1 MNINDILNDIG
12 KKSLIASNQ
21 VKNFTSEEKNNL
33 LMKIAEKINLDKELI
48 LSANKKDI
56 SIASESI
63 DKAMLDRLTLN
74 PDRVE
79 SIIKSINDIVLLEDP
94 INKIINKNK
103 RPNGM
108 LVERVSVP
116 LGVIGI
122 IYESRP
128 NVTIDASVLCLKA
141 GNSVILRGGKESYYS
156 NLQLVTSARNA
167 LEESNYDKN
176 IIQFIETTDRDA
188 VDYMLSEMSQYID
201 VIIPRGG
208 KGLVK
213 KVQDKAKVPV
223 IGHLD
228 GICHVYVDEFAD
240 KDKAEQIVNNS
251 KLRRTGICGAAE
263 TLLVHKNCIDSHLP
277 NIINILRSGG
287 CEVRVDEIITKKYP
301 DLIKASEDDWNTEYL
316 DSIISIKIVENVNDA
331 IKHIAK
337 YGSNHT
343 ESILTE
349 NSENAELFLNHVGS
363 AIVMHNA
370 STQFADGGEF
380 GLGAEIGIATGKLH
394 ARGPVGLEGLTTYKY
409 KVRGDGQ
416 IRPL

>member
-1 MNINDILNDIG
+1 MNINEELNDIG

-21 VKNFTSEEKNNL
+21 VKNLTSKEKNNL
-33 LMKIAEKINLDKELI
+33 LIKISEKIKLDKNLI
-48 LSANKKDI
+48 LEANKKDI
-56 SIASESI
+56 LIVSDSI

-74 PDRVE
+74 SDRVN
-79 SIIKSINDIVLLEDP
+79 SIIKSIEEIISLEDP
-94 INKIINKNK
+94 INKVLNENE

-108 LVERVSVP
+108 VVERVSVP

-156 NLQLVTSARNA
+156 NLQLVNTAREA
-167 LEESNYDKN
+167 LQEAGYNKD
-176 IIQFIETTDRDA
+176 IIQFIETTDRSA
-188 VDYMLSEMSQYID
+188 VDYMLSEMSRYID

-213 KVQDKAKVPV
+213 KVQDKAKIPV

-228 GICHVYVDEFAD
+228 GICHVYVDEYAD
-240 KDKAEQIVNNS
+240 KNKAEQVVNNS

-263 TLLVHKNCIDSHLP
+263 TLLIHKNCIESHLP
-277 NIINILRSGG
+277 NIINLLKNGG
-287 CEVRVDEIITKKYP
+287 CEIRGDEIIMKNFP
-301 DLIKASEDDWNTEYL
+301 DLEKANENDWKTEYL
-316 DSIISIKIVENVNDA
+316 DSIISIKVVGSVNEA
-331 IKHIAK
+331 IEHIDK

-343 ESILTE
+343 ESIITE
-349 NSENAELFLNHVGS
+349 DINNAELFLNHVNS
-363 AIVMHNA
+363 AIVMHNT

-409 KVRGDGQ
+409 KVRGNGQ
-416 IRPL
+416 IRP

>member
-1 MNINDILNDIG
+1 MNIDDHLNNIG
-12 KKSLIASNQ
+12 KKSLIAANQ
-21 VKNFTSEEKNNL
+21 VKSFSTEEKNNL
-33 LMKIAEKINLDKELI
+33 LLKICEKISLDEEQI
-48 LSANKKDI
+48 IEANKKDI
-56 SIASESI
+56 SIASGSI
-63 DKAMLDRLTLN
+63 DNSMLDRLTLSS
-74 PDRVE
+74 DRIK
-79 SIIKSINDIVLLEDP
+79 SIIKSIKDIVQLEDP
-94 INKIINKNK
+94 INKIINNNK

-141 GNSVILRGGKESYYS
+141 GNSVILRGGKESFYS

-167 LEESNYDKN
+167 LEEEGYDKN
-176 IIQFIETTDRDA
+176 IIQFIETTDRNA
-188 VDYMLSEMSQYID
+188 VDYMLSEMSNYID

-228 GICHVYVDEFAD
+228 GICHVYVDEYAD
-240 KDKAEQIVNNS
+240 KEKAENVVYNS

-263 TLLVHKNCIDSHLP
+263 TLLIHEKCLDSHLP
-277 NIINILRSGG
+277 SIIKILKDGG
-287 CEVRVDEIITKKYP
+287 CEIRCDKIINQIYP
-301 DLIKASEDDWNTEYL
+301 DLIEAKEIDWNTEYL
-316 DSIISIKIVENVNDA
+316 DSIISIKVVDNLEQA

-343 ESILTE
+343 ESIITE
-349 NSENAELFLNHVGS
+349 NNINAELFLNQVGS
-363 AIVMHNA
+363 AIVMHNT

-409 KVRGDGQ
+409 KVRGNGQ
-416 IRPL
+416 IRP

>member
-1 MNINDILNDIG
+1 MNINDSLNDIG
-12 KKSLIASNQ
+12 RKSLVASNQ

-33 LMKIAEKINLDKELI
+33 LIKIAEKINLDRELI
-48 LSANKKDI
+48 LDANQKDI
-56 SIASESI
+56 SIATDTI
-63 DKAMLDRLTLN
+63 DKAMLDRLALN
-74 PDRVE
+74 SDRVD
-79 SIIKSINDIVLLEDP
+79 SIINSINDIVLLEDP
-94 INKIINKNK
+94 INKVINKNE
-103 RPNGM
+103 RPNGI

-167 LEESNYDKN
+167 LEEANYDKN
-176 IIQFIETTDRDA
+176 IIQFIETTDRNA
-188 VDYMLSEMSQYID
+188 VDYMLAEMSQYID

-213 KVQDKAKVPV
+213 KVQDKAKIPV

-240 KDKAEQIVNNS
+240 KDKAEQVVNNS

-263 TLLVHKNCIDSHLP
+263 TLLVHKDCIDSHLP
-277 NIINILRSGG
+277 SIINILKNGG
-287 CEVRVDEIITKKYP
+287 CEIRGDETIIKNFP
-301 DLIKASEDDWNTEYL
+301 ELIKANEDDWKTEYL
-316 DSIISIKIVENVNDA
+316 DSIISIKIVADVNDA
-331 IKHIAK
+331 ITHITN

-343 ESILTE
+343 ESIITE
-349 NSENAELFLNHVGS
+349 NKENAELFLSHVGS
-363 AIVMHNA
+363 AIVMHNT

-409 KVRGDGQ
+409 KVRGNGQ
-416 IRPL
+416 IRP

>member
-1 MNINDILNDIG
+1 MNINEELNDIG

-21 VKNFTSEEKNNL
+21 VKNLTSKEKNNL
-33 LMKIAEKINLDKELI
+33 LIKISEKIKLDKNLI
-48 LSANKKDI
+48 LEANKKDI
-56 SIASESI
+56 LIVSDSI

-74 PDRVE
+74 SDRVN
-79 SIIKSINDIVLLEDP
+79 SIIKSIEEIISLEDP
-94 INKIINKNK
+94 INKVLNENE

-108 LVERVSVP
+108 VVERVSVP

-156 NLQLVTSARNA
+156 NLQLVNTAREA
-167 LEESNYDKN
+167 LQEAGYNKD
-176 IIQFIETTDRDA
+176 IIQFIETTDRSA
-188 VDYMLSEMSQYID
+188 VDYMLSEMSRYID

-213 KVQDKAKVPV
+213 KVQDKAKIPV

-228 GICHVYVDEFAD
+228 GICHVYVDEYAD
-240 KDKAEQIVNNS
+240 KNKAEQVVNNS

-263 TLLVHKNCIDSHLP
+263 TLLIHKNCIKSHLP
-277 NIINILRSGG
+277 NIINLLKNGG
-287 CEVRVDEIITKKYP
+287 CEIRGDEIIMKNFP
-301 DLIKASEDDWNTEYL
+301 DLEKANENDWKTEYL
-316 DSIISIKIVENVNDA
+316 DSIISIKVVGSVNEA
-331 IKHIAK
+331 IEHIDK

-343 ESILTE
+343 ESIITE
-349 NSENAELFLNHVGS
+349 DINNAELFLNHVNS
-363 AIVMHNA
+363 AIVMHNT

-409 KVRGDGQ
+409 KVRGNGQ
-416 IRPL
+416 IRP

>member
-1 MNINDILNDIG
+1 MNINEELNDIG

-21 VKNFTSEEKNNL
+21 VKNLTSKEKNNL
-33 LMKIAEKINLDKELI
+33 LIKISEKIKLDKNLI
-48 LSANKKDI
+48 LEANKKDI
-56 SIASESI
+56 LIVSDSI

-74 PDRVE
+74 SDRVN
-79 SIIKSINDIVLLEDP
+79 SIIKSIEEIISLEDP
-94 INKIINKNK
+94 INKVLNKNE

-108 LVERVSVP
+108 VVERVSVP

-156 NLQLVTSARNA
+156 NLQLVNTAREA
-167 LEESNYDKN
+167 LQEAGYNKD
-176 IIQFIETTDRDA
+176 IIQFIETTDRSA

-213 KVQDKAKVPV
+213 KVQDKAKIPV

-228 GICHVYVDEFAD
+228 GICHVYVDEYAD
-240 KDKAEQIVNNS
+240 KNKAEQVVNNS

-263 TLLVHKNCIDSHLP
+263 TLLIHKNCIESHLP
-277 NIINILRSGG
+277 NIINLLKNGG
-287 CEVRVDEIITKKYP
+287 CEIRGDEIIMKNFP
-301 DLIKASEDDWNTEYL
+301 DLEKANENDWKTEYL
-316 DSIISIKIVENVNDA
+316 DSIISIKVVGSVNEA
-331 IKHIAK
+331 IEHIDK

-343 ESILTE
+343 ESIITE
-349 NSENAELFLNHVGS
+349 DINNAELFLNHVNS
-363 AIVMHNA
+363 AIVMHNT

-409 KVRGDGQ
+409 KVRGNGQ
-416 IRPL
+416 IRP

>member
-1 MNINDILNDIG
+1 MNINDSLNDIG

-21 VKNFTSEEKNNL
+21 VKNFTSEEKDNL

-316 DSIISIKIVENVNDA
+316 DSIISIRIVENVNDA
-331 IKHIAK
+331 IQHIAK

-363 AIVMHNA
+363 AIVMHNT

>member
-1 MNINDILNDIG
+1 MNIIDSLNDIG
-12 KKSLIASNQ
+12 RKSLVASNQ

-33 LMKIAEKINLDKELI
+33 LIKIAEKINSDKELI
-48 LSANKKDI
+48 LNANQKDI
-56 SIASESI
+56 SIASETI
-63 DKAMLDRLTLN
+63 DKAMLDRLALN
-74 PDRVE
+74 SDRVD
-79 SIIKSINDIVLLEDP
+79 SIINSINDIVLLEDP
-94 INKIINKNK
+94 INKVINKNE

-176 IIQFIETTDRDA
+176 IIQFIETTDRNA

-213 KVQDKAKVPV
+213 KVQDKAKIPV

-240 KDKAEQIVNNS
+240 KDKAKQVVNNS

-263 TLLVHKNCIDSHLP
+263 TLLVHKDCIDSHLP
-277 NIINILRSGG
+277 SIINILESGG
-287 CEVRVDEIITKKYP
+287 CEIRGDEMITKNYP
-301 DLIKASEDDWNTEYL
+301 DLIKANEDDWKTEYL
-316 DSIISIKIVENVNDA
+316 DSIISIKIVADVNDA
-331 IKHIAK
+331 IKHITK

-343 ESILTE
+343 ESIITE
-349 NSENAELFLNHVGS
+349 NKENAELFLNHVGS
-363 AIVMHNA
+363 AIVMHNT

-416 IRPL
+416 IRP

>member
-1 MNINDILNDIG
+1 MNIIDSLNDIG
-12 KKSLIASNQ
+12 RKSLFASNQ

-33 LMKIAEKINLDKELI
+33 LIKIAEKINSDRELI
-48 LSANKKDI
+48 LDANQKDI
-56 SIASESI
+56 SIATDTI
-63 DKAMLDRLTLN
+63 DKAMLDRLALN
-74 PDRVE
+74 SDRVD
-79 SIIKSINDIVLLEDP
+79 SIINSINDIVLLEDP
-94 INKIINKNK
+94 INKVINKNE
-103 RPNGM
+103 RPNGI

-167 LEESNYDKN
+167 LEEANYDKN
-176 IIQFIETTDRDA
+176 IIQFIETTDRNA
-188 VDYMLSEMSQYID
+188 VDYMLAEMSQYID

-213 KVQDKAKVPV
+213 KVQDKAKIPV

-240 KDKAEQIVNNS
+240 KDKAEQVVNNS

-263 TLLVHKNCIDSHLP
+263 TLLVHKDCIDSHLP
-277 NIINILRSGG
+277 SIINILKNGG
-287 CEVRVDEIITKKYP
+287 CEIRGDETIIKNFP
-301 DLIKASEDDWNTEYL
+301 ELIKANEDDWKTEYL
-316 DSIISIKIVENVNDA
+316 DSIISIKIVADVNDA
-331 IKHIAK
+331 ITHITN

-343 ESILTE
+343 ESIITE
-349 NSENAELFLNHVGS
+349 NKENAELFLSHVGS
-363 AIVMHNA
+363 AIVMHNT

-416 IRPL
+416 IRP

>member
-1 MNINDILNDIG
+1 MNINDSLNDIG

-21 VKNFTSEEKNNL
+21 VKNFTSEEKDNL

-316 DSIISIKIVENVNDA
+316 DSIISIRIVENVNDA

>member
-1 MNINDILNDIG
+1 MNINEELNDIG

-21 VKNFTSEEKNNL
+21 VKNLTSKEKNNL
-33 LMKIAEKINLDKELI
+33 LIKISEKIKLDKNLI
-48 LSANKKDI
+48 LEANKKDI
-56 SIASESI
+56 LIVSDSI

-74 PDRVE
+74 SDRVN
-79 SIIKSINDIVLLEDP
+79 SIIKSIEEIISLEDP
-94 INKIINKNK
+94 INKVLNENE

-108 LVERVSVP
+108 VVERVSVP

-156 NLQLVTSARNA
+156 NLQLVNTAREAIQEAGYNK
-167 LEESNYDKN
+167 D
-176 IIQFIETTDRDA
+176 IIQFIETTDRSA

-213 KVQDKAKVPV
+213 KVQDKAKIPV

-228 GICHVYVDEFAD
+228 GICHVYVDEYAD
-240 KDKAEQIVNNS
+240 KNKAEQVVNNS

-263 TLLVHKNCIDSHLP
+263 TLLIHKNCIESHLP
-277 NIINILRSGG
+277 NIINILKNGG
-287 CEVRVDEIITKKYP
+287 CEIRGDEIIMKNFP
-301 DLIKASEDDWNTEYL
+301 DLEKANENDWKTEYL
-316 DSIISIKIVENVNDA
+316 DSIISIKVVGSVNEA
-331 IKHIAK
+331 IEHIDK

-343 ESILTE
+343 ESIITE
-349 NSENAELFLNHVGS
+349 DINNAELFLNHVNS
-363 AIVMHNA
+363 AIVMHNT

-409 KVRGDGQ
+409 KVRGNGQ
-416 IRPL
+416 IRP

>member
-1 MNINDILNDIG
+1 MNIDDHLNNIG
-12 KKSLIASNQ
+12 KKSLIAANQ
-21 VKNFTSEEKNNL
+21 VKSFTTKEKNNL
-33 LMKIAEKINLDKELI
+33 LLKICEKISLDEEQI
-48 LSANKKDI
+48 IEANKKDI
-56 SIASESI
+56 SIASGSI
-63 DKAMLDRLTLN
+63 DNSMLDRLTLSS
-74 PDRVE
+74 DRIK
-79 SIIKSINDIVLLEDP
+79 SIIKSIKDIVQLEDP
-94 INKIINKNK
+94 INKVINNNK

-141 GNSVILRGGKESYYS
+141 GNSVILRGGKESFYS

-167 LEESNYDKN
+167 LEEEGYDKN
-176 IIQFIETTDRDA
+176 IIQFIETTDRNA
-188 VDYMLSEMSQYID
+188 VDYMLSEMSKYID

-213 KVQDKAKVPV
+213 KVQDKAKIPV

-228 GICHVYVDEFAD
+228 GICHVYVDEYAD
-240 KDKAEQIVNNS
+240 KEKAENVVYNS

-263 TLLVHKNCIDSHLP
+263 TLLIHEKCLDSHLP
-277 NIINILRSGG
+277 SIIKILKDGG
-287 CEVRVDEIITKKYP
+287 CEIRCDKIINQIYP
-301 DLIKASEDDWNTEYL
+301 DLIEAKEIDWNTEYL
-316 DSIISIKIVENVNDA
+316 DSIISIKVVDNLEQA

-343 ESILTE
+343 ESIITE
-349 NSENAELFLNHVGS
+349 NKVNAELFLNQVGS
-363 AIVMHNA
+363 AIVMHNT

-409 KVRGDGQ
+409 KVRGNGQ
-416 IRPL
+416 IRP

>member
-1 MNINDILNDIG
+1 MNIIDSLNDIG
-12 KKSLIASNQ
+12 RKSLVASNQ

-33 LMKIAEKINLDKELI
+33 LIKIAEKINLDRELI
-48 LSANKKDI
+48 LDANQKDI
-56 SIASESI
+56 SIATDTI
-63 DKAMLDRLTLN
+63 DKAMLDRLALN
-74 PDRVE
+74 SDRVD
-79 SIIKSINDIVLLEDP
+79 SIINSINDIILLEDP
-94 INKIINKNK
+94 INKVINENE

-167 LEESNYDKN
+167 LEEANYDKN
-176 IIQFIETTDRDA
+176 IIQFIETTDRNA
-188 VDYMLSEMSQYID
+188 VDYMLAEMSQYID

-213 KVQDKAKVPV
+213 KVQDKAKIPV

-240 KDKAEQIVNNS
+240 KDKAEQVVNNS

-263 TLLVHKNCIDSHLP
+263 TLLVHKDCIDSHLP
-277 NIINILRSGG
+277 SIINILKNGG
-287 CEVRVDEIITKKYP
+287 CEIRGDETIIKNFP
-301 DLIKASEDDWNTEYL
+301 ELIKANEDDWKTEYL
-316 DSIISIKIVENVNDA
+316 DSIISIKIVADVNDA
-331 IKHIAK
+331 ITHITN

-343 ESILTE
+343 ESIITE
-349 NSENAELFLNHVGS
+349 NKENAELFLSHVGS
-363 AIVMHNA
+363 AIVMHNT

-409 KVRGDGQ
+409 KVRGNGQ
-416 IRPL
+416 IRP

>member
-1 MNINDILNDIG
+1 MNINDSLNDIG
-12 KKSLIASNQ
+12 RKSLVASNQ

-33 LMKIAEKINLDKELI
+33 LTKIAEKINSDKELI
-48 LSANKKDI
+48 LNANQKDI
-56 SIASESI
+56 SIAADSI
-63 DKAMLDRLTLN
+63 DKAMLDRLALN
-74 PDRVE
+74 SDRVD
-79 SIIKSINDIVLLEDP
+79 SIINSINDIVLLEDP
-94 INKIINKNK
+94 INKVINKNE

-176 IIQFIETTDRDA
+176 IIQFIETTDRNA
-188 VDYMLSEMSQYID
+188 VDYMLSEMSHYID

-213 KVQDKAKVPV
+213 KVQDKAKIPV

-240 KDKAEQIVNNS
+240 KDKAKQVVNNS

-263 TLLVHKNCIDSHLP
+263 TLLVHKDCIESHLP
-277 NIINILRSGG
+277 SIINILKSGG
-287 CEVRVDEIITKKYP
+287 CEIRGDEMIIKNYP
-301 DLIKASEDDWNTEYL
+301 DLIKANEDDWKTEYL
-316 DSIISIKIVENVNDA
+316 DSIISIKIVEDVNDA
-331 IKHIAK
+331 IKHITK

-343 ESILTE
+343 ESIITE
-349 NSENAELFLNHVGS
+349 NKENAEIFLNHVDS
-363 AIVMHNA
+363 AIVMHNT

-416 IRPL
+416 IRP

>member
-1 MNINDILNDIG
+1 MNIIDSLNDIG
-12 KKSLIASNQ
+12 RKSLVASNQ

-33 LMKIAEKINLDKELI
+33 LIKIAEKINSDKELI
-48 LSANKKDI
+48 LNANQKDI
-56 SIASESI
+56 SIASETI
-63 DKAMLDRLTLN
+63 DKAMLDRLALN
-74 PDRVE
+74 SDRVD
-79 SIIKSINDIVLLEDP
+79 SIINSINDIVLLEDP
-94 INKIINKNK
+94 INKVINKNE

-176 IIQFIETTDRDA
+176 IIQFIETTDRNA
-188 VDYMLSEMSQYID
+188 VDYMLSEMSHYID

-213 KVQDKAKVPV
+213 KVQDKAKIPV

-240 KDKAEQIVNNS
+240 KDKAKQVVNNS

-263 TLLVHKNCIDSHLP
+263 TLLVHKDCIESHLP
-277 NIINILRSGG
+277 SIINILKSGG
-287 CEVRVDEIITKKYP
+287 CEIRGDEITIKNFP
-301 DLIKASEDDWNTEYL
+301 DLIAANEDDWKTEYL
-316 DSIISIKIVENVNDA
+316 DSVISIKIVSDVNDA
-331 IKHIAK
+331 IEHIREYEQFHFGEVNTDFSSPEAVVNM
-337 YGSNHT
+337 YTYIIG
-343 ESILTE
+343 EEIVQEYLE
-349 NSENAELFLNHVGS
+349 ELEEEEV
-363 AIVMHNA
+363 
-370 STQFADGGEF
+370 
-380 GLGAEIGIATGKLH
+380 
-394 ARGPVGLEGLTTYKY
+394 
-409 KVRGDGQ
+409 
-416 IRPL
+416 

>member
-1 MNINDILNDIG
+1 MNINDSLNDIG
-12 KKSLIASNQ
+12 RKSLVASNQ

-33 LMKIAEKINLDKELI
+33 LTKIAEKINSDKELI
-48 LSANKKDI
+48 LNANQKDI
-56 SIASESI
+56 SIATDSI
-63 DKAMLDRLTLN
+63 DKAMLDRLALN
-74 PDRVE
+74 SDRVD
-79 SIIKSINDIVLLEDP
+79 SIINSINDIVLLEDP
-94 INKIINKNK
+94 INKVINKNE

-176 IIQFIETTDRDA
+176 IIQFIETTDRNA
-188 VDYMLSEMSQYID
+188 VDYMLSEMSHYID

-213 KVQDKAKVPV
+213 KVQDKAKIPV

-240 KDKAEQIVNNS
+240 KDKAKQVVNNS

-263 TLLVHKNCIDSHLP
+263 TLLVHKDCIESHLP
-277 NIINILRSGG
+277 SIINILKSGG
-287 CEVRVDEIITKKYP
+287 CEIRGDEMTTKNYP
-301 DLIKASEDDWNTEYL
+301 DLIKANEDDWKTEYL
-316 DSIISIKIVENVNDA
+316 DSIISIKIVEDVNDA
-331 IKHIAK
+331 IKHITK

-343 ESILTE
+343 ESIITE
-349 NSENAELFLNHVGS
+349 NKENAEIFLNHVGS
-363 AIVMHNA
+363 AIVMHNT

-416 IRPL
+416 IRP

>member
-1 MNINDILNDIG
+1 MNINEELNDIG

-21 VKNFTSEEKNNL
+21 VKNLTSKEKNNL
-33 LMKIAEKINLDKELI
+33 LIKISEKIKLDKNLI
-48 LSANKKDI
+48 LEANKKDI
-56 SIASESI
+56 LIVSDSI

-74 PDRVE
+74 SDRVN
-79 SIIKSINDIVLLEDP
+79 SIIKSIEEIISLEDP
-94 INKIINKNK
+94 INKVLNKNE

-108 LVERVSVP
+108 VVERVSVP

-156 NLQLVTSARNA
+156 NLQLVNTAREAIQEAGYNK
-167 LEESNYDKN
+167 D
-176 IIQFIETTDRDA
+176 IIQFIETTDRSA

-213 KVQDKAKVPV
+213 KVQDKAKIPV

-228 GICHVYVDEFAD
+228 GICHVYVDEYAD
-240 KDKAEQIVNNS
+240 KNKAEQVVNNS

-263 TLLVHKNCIDSHLP
+263 TLLIHKNCIESHLP
-277 NIINILRSGG
+277 NIINLLKNGG
-287 CEVRVDEIITKKYP
+287 CEIRGDEIIMKNFP
-301 DLIKASEDDWNTEYL
+301 DLEKANENDWKTEYL
-316 DSIISIKIVENVNDA
+316 DSIISIKVVGSVNEA
-331 IKHIAK
+331 IEHIDK

-343 ESILTE
+343 ESIITE
-349 NSENAELFLNHVGS
+349 DINNAELFLNHVNS
-363 AIVMHNA
+363 AIVMHNT

-409 KVRGDGQ
+409 KVRGNGQ
-416 IRPL
+416 IRP

>member
-1 MNINDILNDIG
+1 MNIIDSLNDIG
-12 KKSLIASNQ
+12 RKSLVASNQ

-33 LMKIAEKINLDKELI
+33 LIKIAEKINSDKELI
-48 LSANKKDI
+48 LNANQKDI
-56 SIASESI
+56 SIASETI
-63 DKAMLDRLTLN
+63 DKSMLDRLALN
-74 PDRVE
+74 SDRVD
-79 SIIKSINDIVLLEDP
+79 SIINSINDIVLLEDP
-94 INKIINKNK
+94 INKVINKNE

-213 KVQDKAKVPV
+213 KVQDKAKIPV

-240 KDKAEQIVNNS
+240 KDKAEQVVNNS

-263 TLLVHKNCIDSHLP
+263 TLLVHKDCIDSHLP
-277 NIINILRSGG
+277 SIINILKSGG
-287 CEVRVDEIITKKYP
+287 CEIRGDEMITKNYP
-301 DLIKASEDDWNTEYL
+301 DLIKANEDDWKTEYL
-316 DSIISIKIVENVNDA
+316 DSIISIKIVADVNDA
-331 IKHIAK
+331 IKHITK

-343 ESILTE
+343 ESIITE
-349 NSENAELFLNHVGS
+349 NTENAELFLNHVGS
-363 AIVMHNA
+363 AIVMHNT

-416 IRPL
+416 IRP